1 MAKENGLMFLE
12 TSAKTAYNVVEA
24 FNLSAS
30 CILSNIEKNGPDSNF
45 DNSNMKLKKGMET
58 ATGNDKKGCC

>member
-1 MAKENGLMFLE
+1 MFLE

-30 CILSNIEKNGPDSNF
+30 CILNNIEKNGVDPHKVNDNINISNV
-45 DNSNMKLKKGMET
+45 KKNNN
-58 ATGNDKKGCC
+58 GNNNKKPCC

>member
-1 MAKENGLMFLE
+1 MFLE

-30 CILSNIEKNGPDSNF
+30 CILNNVEKDPNINSNN
-45 DNSNMKLKKGMET
+45 NSNM
-58 ATGNDKKGCC
+58 

>member
-1 MAKENGLMFLE
+1 MFLE

-30 CILSNIEKNGPDSNF
+30 CILNNVEKEPNINGNN
-45 DNSNMKLKKGMET
+45 NSNMKLKSGMET
-58 ATGNDKKGCC
+58 ATGNEKKGCC